1 MKKNATIVFLEP
13 MSFMEIAQYPVH
25 QTYNVSLTDNNL
37 TAEISM
43 RMVLYYW
50 HTLGTSLTEKQ
61 LLQFFLSEMV
71 KPEI

>member
-1 MKKNATIVFLEP
+1 MKKNATIVFLEHL
-13 MSFMEIAQYPVH
+13 SFMEIAQYPVH

-37 TAEISM
+37 TVELSV
-43 RMVLYYW
+43 RMVLHYW
-50 HTLGTSLTEKQ
+50 FILGTNLTEKQ

>member
-1 MKKNATIVFLEP
+1 MKKNATIVFLEHL
-13 MSFMEIAQYPVH
+13 SFMEIAQYPVH

-37 TAEISM
+37 TVEFSV
-43 RMVLYYW
+43 RMVLHYW
-50 HTLGTSLTEKQ
+50 FILGTNLTEKQ